1 MEVQLVPGTA
11 TPADST
17 ITAGWGFTL
26 YLWAPA
32 HASQPAG
39 DEAEAL
45 LDWIEDG
52 GDPNTWYAAWRERN
66 PGPDMEQ
73 VKAQALAVYHAQ
85 VERAPERHRLELRM
99 RAERHRRYER
109 MVKRA
114 TATPRPA
121 SVSPERRREH
131 RSTGAR
137 STRAGRPATT
147 LTTNRSRR
155 LSQLPRVTTTA
166 TLPK

>member
-17 ITAGWGFTL
+17 ITAGWGYTF

-52 GDPNTWYAAWRERN
+52 GDPNTWYAAW
-66 PGPDMEQ
+66 
-73 VKAQALAVYHAQ
+73 A
-85 VERAPERHRLELRM
+85 
-99 RAERHRRYER
+99 RAESS
-109 MVKRA
+109 A
-114 TATPRPA
+114 PTW
-121 SVSPERRREH
+121 S
-131 RSTGAR
+131 RSK
-137 STRAGRPATT
+137 
-147 LTTNRSRR
+147 LRR
-155 LSQLPRVTTTA
+155 LPSITRR
-166 TLPK
+166 